1 MLPEKFREPAGF
13 RWGSFDGFSGAQIR
27 YGSFRPKCEPKG
39 TMVIVPGFR
48 EPIEKYFEVIREITA
63 KGFAVWTMD
72 WRGQGGSE
80 RFLKNNPQKMHS
92 DGYGEHIKTLHH
104 FANRIVKQTAK
115 PLVLMAH
122 SMGAHIGLRY
132 LKEYPNVFNLAILT
146 APMFNISTGL
156 LPKPVAKMI
165 VQIAKAGN
173 CLERYIPFGGD
184 WNESKE
190 VFSGNAKTSDSDR
203 FRVTGEIY
211 KNKPEL
217 KMGDPTYGWMF
228 HTFASID
235 ILNNEK
241 YLKVIKTPVL
251 MQISGMDTIIDN
263 LATERAN
270 QLLHD
275 CTCMHLPSARHEIW
289 MERDEIRSLWRT
301 KIDVFLEEKLNQG

>member
-1 MLPEKFREPAGF
+1 MLPEKFREPANF
-13 RWGSFDGFSGAQIR
+13 RWGKFANSSGAQIR
-27 YGSFRPKCEPKG
+27 YGSLQPDGEHKG

-48 EPIEKYFEVIREITA
+48 EPIEKYFEVALERTA
-63 KGFAVWTMD
+63 KGFSVWIMD

-80 RFLKNNPQKMHS
+80 RFLKENPQKMHS
-92 DGYGEHIKTLHH
+92 DGYNEHIKTLHH

-122 SMGAHIGLRY
+122 SMGAHIGLRC
-132 LKEYPNVFNLAILT
+132 LKEYPSVFSLAILT
-146 APMFNISTGL
+146 APMFGISTGL
-156 LPKPVAKMI
+156 LPKPVAKII
-165 VQIAKAGN
+165 VQVAKTGN
-173 CLERYIPFGGD
+173 CLERYIPFGGN

-241 YLKVIKTPVL
+241 YLKAIKTPVL
-251 MQISGMDTIIDN
+251 MQISGMDTIVDN
-263 LATERAN
+263 LATKRAN
-270 QLLHD
+270 QLLPD
-275 CTCMHLPSARHEIW
+275 CTSMQL
-289 MERDEIRSLWRT
+289 
-301 KIDVFLEEKLNQG
+301 